1 MGKSA
6 IDFLNRLNPD
16 FVKLLTGS
24 GMVFFFRILGALAGY
39 AITYLITTSYGAHT
53 FGLFELCLLYYN
65 SGSFGRMGLDG
76 ALVRFIPNTRK
87 NEFSHLSQF
96 TSLH

>member
-39 AITYLITTSYGAHT
+39 AVTYLITTSYGAHT
-53 FGLFELCLLYYN
+53 FGLFELCLTVLTIL
-65 SGSFGRMGLDG
+65 GVLGRMGLDG
-76 ALVRFIPNTRK
+76 ALVRFIP
-87 NEFSHLSQF
+87 E
-96 TSLH
+96 